1 MAIISFWSDGEKE
14 TGKTSS
20 IAAIATYLSINSN
33 YKTLMFNTEYNDS
46 SLENCFWEQ
55 KKNKRNMEFMLK
67 DRADIAAGTS
77 GVAKA
82 VLSNKTSPEIVKNY
96 TKTIFKNRLEI
107 LTEPKISQE
116 DYETQRTTYREIA
129 RMSNRYYNL
138 VFVDITGSLE
148 DNITR
153 NILEISDIIVVN
165 LPQNLKKINEY
176 YELKQTEPLFDKY
189 KTVVLIG
196 KCDRQS
202 KYNAKNI
209 ARYMNVKDLYPV
221 PYTTQFL
228 EATNEGKVDEYFM
241 KYRVKSHPDEN
252 TYFVEEIKNISTRL
266 LEKIKEL
273 QMRA

>member
-33 YKTLMFNTEYNDS
+33 YKTLLFNTEYNDS

-67 DRADIAAGTS
+67 DRAYIAAGTS

-153 NILEISDIIVVN
+153 NMLEISDIIVVN

-176 YELKQTEPLFDKY
+176 YELKQTEQLFDKY

-209 ARYMNVKDLYPV
+209 ARYMNIKDLYPV

>member
-33 YKTLMFNTEYNDS
+33 YKTLLFNTEYNDS

-116 DYETQRTTYREIA
+116 DYETQKITYREIA

-148 DNITR
+148 DNTTR
-153 NILEISDIIVVN
+153 NMLEISDIIVVN

-176 YELKQTEPLFDKY
+176 YELKQTEQLFDKY

-196 KCDRQS
+196 RCDRQS

-209 ARYMNVKDLYPV
+209 ARYMNIKDLYPV

>member
-33 YKTLMFNTEYNDS
+33 YKTLLFNTEYNDS

-153 NILEISDIIVVN
+153 NMLEISDIIVVN

-209 ARYMNVKDLYPV
+209 ARYMNIKDLYPV

>member
-33 YKTLMFNTEYNDS
+33 YKTLLFNTEYNDS

-67 DRADIAAGTS
+67 NRADIAAGTS

-116 DYETQRTTYREIA
+116 DYETQRATYREIA
-129 RMSNRYYNL
+129 KMSNRYYNL

-148 DNITR
+148 DNIIR
-153 NILEISDIIVVN
+153 NMLEISDIIVVN

-209 ARYMNVKDLYPV
+209 ARYMNIKDLYPV

>member
-33 YKTLMFNTEYNDS
+33 YKTLLFNTEYNDS

-55 KKNKRNMEFMLK
+55 KKSKRNMEFILK

-129 RMSNRYYNL
+129 KMSNRYYNL

-153 NILEISDIIVVN
+153 NMLEISDIIVVN

-196 KCDRQS
+196 KCDKQS

-209 ARYMNVKDLYPV
+209 ARYMNIKDLYPV

>member
-33 YKTLMFNTEYNDS
+33 YKTLLFNTEYNDS

-55 KKNKRNMEFMLK
+55 KKSKRNMEFILK

-116 DYETQRTTYREIA
+116 DYETQRATYREIA
-129 RMSNRYYNL
+129 KMSNRYYNL

-153 NILEISDIIVVN
+153 NMLEISDIIVVN

-176 YELKQTEPLFDKY
+176 YELKQTELLFDKY

-196 KCDRQS
+196 KCDKQS

-209 ARYMNVKDLYPV
+209 ARYMNIKDIYPV

>member
-33 YKTLMFNTEYNDS
+33 YKTLLFNTEYNDS

-55 KKNKRNMEFMLK
+55 KKSKRNMEFILK

-129 RMSNRYYNL
+129 KMSNRYYNL

-153 NILEISDIIVVN
+153 NMLEISDIIVVN

-209 ARYMNVKDLYPV
+209 ARYMNIKDLYPV

>member
-33 YKTLMFNTEYNDS
+33 YKTLLFNTEYNDS

-129 RMSNRYYNL
+129 KMSNRYYNL

-153 NILEISDIIVVN
+153 NMLEISDIIVVN

-176 YELKQTEPLFDKY
+176 YELKQTEQLFDKY

-209 ARYMNVKDLYPV
+209 SRYMNIKDLYPV

>member
-33 YKTLMFNTEYNDS
+33 YKTLLFNTEYNDS

-148 DNITR
+148 DNIIR
-153 NILEISDIIVVN
+153 NMLEISDIIVVN

-209 ARYMNVKDLYPV
+209 ARYMNIKDLYPV

>member
-33 YKTLMFNTEYNDS
+33 YKTLLFNTEYNDS

-55 KKNKRNMEFMLK
+55 KKNKRNMEFLLK

-153 NILEISDIIVVN
+153 NMLEISDIIVVN

-209 ARYMNVKDLYPV
+209 ARYMNIKDLYPV

>member
-33 YKTLMFNTEYNDS
+33 YKTLLFNTEYNDS

-107 LTEPKISQE
+107 LTEPKISHE
-116 DYETQRTTYREIA
+116 DYETQRTTYKEIA
-129 RMSNRYYNL
+129 KISNRYYNL

-153 NILEISDIIVVN
+153 SILEISDIIVVN

-176 YELKQTEPLFDKY
+176 YELKQTEHLFDKY

-202 KYNAKNI
+202 KYNAKNVS
-209 ARYMNVKDLYPV
+209 RYMNIKDLYPV
-221 PYTTQFL
+221 PYATQFL

-241 KYRVKSHPDEN
+241 KYRAKSHPDEN

>member
-33 YKTLMFNTEYNDS
+33 YKTLLFNTEYNDS

-55 KKNKRNMEFMLK
+55 KKSKRNMEFILK

-116 DYETQRTTYREIA
+116 DYETQRATYREIA
-129 RMSNRYYNL
+129 KMSNRYYNL

-153 NILEISDIIVVN
+153 NMLEISDIIVVN
-165 LPQNLKKINEY
+165 LPQNLKKRK
-176 YELKQTEPLFDKY
+176 L
-189 KTVVLIG
+189 
-196 KCDRQS
+196 
-202 KYNAKNI
+202 A
-209 ARYMNVKDLYPV
+209 
-221 PYTTQFL
+221 
-228 EATNEGKVDEYFM
+228 
-241 KYRVKSHPDEN
+241 
-252 TYFVEEIKNISTRL
+252 
-266 LEKIKEL
+266 
-273 QMRA
+273 

>member
-116 DYETQRTTYREIA
+116 DYETQRATYREIA

-153 NILEISDIIVVN
+153 NMLEISDIIVVN

-209 ARYMNVKDLYPV
+209 ARYMNIKDLYPV

>member
-33 YKTLMFNTEYNDS
+33 YKTLLFNTEYNDS

-129 RMSNRYYNL
+129 KMSNRYYNL

-153 NILEISDIIVVN
+153 NMLEISDIIVVN

-176 YELKQTEPLFDKY
+176 YELKQTEQLFDKY

-209 ARYMNVKDLYPV
+209 SRYMNIKDLYPV

-273 QMRA
+273 QMRV

>member
-33 YKTLMFNTEYNDS
+33 YKTLLFNTEYNDS

-107 LTEPKISQE
+107 LTEPKISHE
-116 DYETQRTTYREIA
+116 DYETQRTTYKEIA
-129 RMSNRYYNL
+129 KISNRYYNL

-153 NILEISDIIVVN
+153 SILEISDIIVVN

-176 YELKQTEPLFDKY
+176 YELKQTEHLFDKY

-202 KYNAKNI
+202 KYNAKNVS
-209 ARYMNVKDLYPV
+209 RYMNIKDLYPV

-241 KYRVKSHPDEN
+241 KYRAKSHPDEN

>member
-33 YKTLMFNTEYNDS
+33 YKTLLFNTEYNDS

-116 DYETQRTTYREIA
+116 DYETQRATYREIA
-129 RMSNRYYNL
+129 KMSNRYYNL

-153 NILEISDIIVVN
+153 NMLEISDIIVVN

-176 YELKQTEPLFDKY
+176 YELKQTEQLFDKY

-209 ARYMNVKDLYPV
+209 SRYMNIKDLYPV

>member
-33 YKTLMFNTEYNDS
+33 YKTLLFNTEYNDS

-116 DYETQRTTYREIA
+116 DYETQRATYREIA

-148 DNITR
+148 DNIIR
-153 NILEISDIIVVN
+153 NMLEISDIIVVN

-209 ARYMNVKDLYPV
+209 ARYMNIKDLYPV

>member
-33 YKTLMFNTEYNDS
+33 YKTLLFNTEYNDS

-116 DYETQRTTYREIA
+116 DYETQRATYREIA
-129 RMSNRYYNL
+129 KMSNRYYNL

-148 DNITR
+148 DNIIR
-153 NILEISDIIVVN
+153 NMLEISDIIVVN

-209 ARYMNVKDLYPV
+209 ARYMNIKDLYPV

>member
-33 YKTLMFNTEYNDS
+33 YKTLLFNTEYNDT

-107 LTEPKISQE
+107 LTEPKISHE
-116 DYETQRTTYREIA
+116 DYETQRTTYKEIA
-129 RMSNRYYNL
+129 KISNRYYNL

-153 NILEISDIIVVN
+153 SILETSDIIVVN

-176 YELKQTEPLFDKY
+176 YELKQTEHLFDKY

-202 KYNAKNI
+202 KYNAKNVS
-209 ARYMNVKDLYPV
+209 RYMNIKDLYPV

-241 KYRVKSHPDEN
+241 KYRAKSHPDEN

>member
-33 YKTLMFNTEYNDS
+33 YKTLLFNTEYNDS

-116 DYETQRTTYREIA
+116 DYETQRATYREIA
-129 RMSNRYYNL
+129 KMSNRYYNL

-148 DNITR
+148 DNIIR
-153 NILEISDIIVVN
+153 NMLEISDIIVVN

-209 ARYMNVKDLYPV
+209 ARYMNIKDLYPV

-273 QMRA
+273 QMRV

>member
-33 YKTLMFNTEYNDS
+33 YKTLLFNTEYNDS

-55 KKNKRNMEFMLK
+55 KKSKRNMEFILK

-116 DYETQRTTYREIA
+116 DYETQRATYREIA
-129 RMSNRYYNL
+129 KMSNRYYNL

-153 NILEISDIIVVN
+153 NMLEISDIIVVN

-196 KCDRQS
+196 KCDKQS

-209 ARYMNVKDLYPV
+209 ARYMNIKDLYPV

>member
-33 YKTLMFNTEYNDS
+33 YKTLLFNTEYNDS

-55 KKNKRNMEFMLK
+55 KKSKRNMEFILK

-116 DYETQRTTYREIA
+116 DYETQRATYREIA
-129 RMSNRYYNL
+129 KMSNRYYNL

-153 NILEISDIIVVN
+153 NMLEISDIIVVN

-209 ARYMNVKDLYPV
+209 ARYMNIKDLYPV

-252 TYFVEEIKNISTRL
+252 TYFVEEIKNISTDF
-266 LEKIKEL
+266 
-273 QMRA
+273 

>member
-33 YKTLMFNTEYNDS
+33 YKTLLFNTEYNDS

-153 NILEISDIIVVN
+153 NMLEISDIIVVN

-176 YELKQTEPLFDKY
+176 YELKQTEQLFDKY

-209 ARYMNVKDLYPV
+209 SRYMNIKDLYPV

>member
-33 YKTLMFNTEYNDS
+33 YKTLLFNTEYNDS

-55 KKNKRNMEFMLK
+55 KKSKRNMEFILK

-129 RMSNRYYNL
+129 KMSNRYYNL

-153 NILEISDIIVVN
+153 NMLEISDIIVVN

-196 KCDRQS
+196 KCDKQS

-209 ARYMNVKDLYPV
+209 ARYMNIKDLYPV

-252 TYFVEEIKNISTRL
+252 TYFVEGIKNISTRL

>member
-33 YKTLMFNTEYNDS
+33 YKTLLFNTEYNDS

-55 KKNKRNMEFMLK
+55 KKSKRNMEFILK

-116 DYETQRTTYREIA
+116 DYETQRATYREIA
-129 RMSNRYYNL
+129 KMSNRYYNL
-138 VFVDITGSLE
+138 IFVDITGSLE

-153 NILEISDIIVVN
+153 NMLEISDIIVVN

-196 KCDRQS
+196 KCDKQS

-209 ARYMNVKDLYPV
+209 ARYMNIKDLYPV

>member
-33 YKTLMFNTEYNDS
+33 YKTLLFNTEYNDS

-138 VFVDITGSLE
+138 VFLDITGSLE

-153 NILEISDIIVVN
+153 NMLEISDIIVVN

-209 ARYMNVKDLYPV
+209 ARYMNIKDLYPV

>member
-33 YKTLMFNTEYNDS
+33 YKTLLFNTEYNDS

-55 KKNKRNMEFMLK
+55 KKSKRNMEFILK

-129 RMSNRYYNL
+129 KMSNRYYNL

-153 NILEISDIIVVN
+153 NMLEISDIIVVN

-209 ARYMNVKDLYPV
+209 ARYMNIKDLYPV

-252 TYFVEEIKNISTRL
+252 TYFVEKIKNISTRL

>member
-33 YKTLMFNTEYNDS
+33 YKTLLFNTEYNDS

-129 RMSNRYYNL
+129 RMSNRYYKL

-153 NILEISDIIVVN
+153 NMLEISDIIVVN

-176 YELKQTEPLFDKY
+176 YELKQTEQLFDKY

-209 ARYMNVKDLYPV
+209 SRYMNIKDLYPV

>member
-33 YKTLMFNTEYNDS
+33 YKTLLFNTEYNDS

-116 DYETQRTTYREIA
+116 DYETQRATYREIA
-129 RMSNRYYNL
+129 KMSNRYYNL

-153 NILEISDIIVVN
+153 NMLEISDIIVVN

-176 YELKQTEPLFDKY
+176 YELKQTEQLFDKY

-209 ARYMNVKDLYPV
+209 ARYMNIKDLYPV

>member
-33 YKTLMFNTEYNDS
+33 YKTLLFNTEYNDS

-55 KKNKRNMEFMLK
+55 KKSKRNMEFILK
-67 DRADIAAGTS
+67 YRADIAAGTS

-129 RMSNRYYNL
+129 KMSNRYYNL

-153 NILEISDIIVVN
+153 NMLEISDIIVVN

-196 KCDRQS
+196 KCDKQS

-209 ARYMNVKDLYPV
+209 ARYMNIKDLYPV

>member
-55 KKNKRNMEFMLK
+55 KRNKRNMEFMLK

-209 ARYMNVKDLYPV
+209 ARYMNIKDLYPV

>member
-33 YKTLMFNTEYNDS
+33 YKTLLFNTEYNDS

-153 NILEISDIIVVN
+153 NMLEISDIIVVN

-176 YELKQTEPLFDKY
+176 YELKQTEQLFDKY

-209 ARYMNVKDLYPV
+209 ARYMNIKDLYPV

>member
-209 ARYMNVKDLYPV
+209 ARYMNIKDLYPV

>member
-33 YKTLMFNTEYNDS
+33 YKTLLFNTEYNDS

-55 KKNKRNMEFMLK
+55 KKSKRNMEFILK

-116 DYETQRTTYREIA
+116 DYETQRATYREIA
-129 RMSNRYYNL
+129 KMSNRYYNL

-153 NILEISDIIVVN
+153 NMLEISDIIVVN

-209 ARYMNVKDLYPV
+209 ARYMNIKDLYPV

>member
-33 YKTLMFNTEYNDS
+33 YKTLLFNTEYNDS

-67 DRADIAAGTS
+67 DRADIAAVTS

-153 NILEISDIIVVN
+153 NMLEISDIIVVN

-176 YELKQTEPLFDKY
+176 YELKQTEQLFDKY

-209 ARYMNVKDLYPV
+209 SRYMNIKDLYPV

>member
-33 YKTLMFNTEYNDS
+33 YKTLLFNTEYNDS

-116 DYETQRTTYREIA
+116 DYETQRTTYRERA

-138 VFVDITGSLE
+138 VFLDITGSLE

-153 NILEISDIIVVN
+153 NMLEISDIIVVN

-176 YELKQTEPLFDKY
+176 YELKQTEQLFDKY

-209 ARYMNVKDLYPV
+209 ARYMNIKDLYPV